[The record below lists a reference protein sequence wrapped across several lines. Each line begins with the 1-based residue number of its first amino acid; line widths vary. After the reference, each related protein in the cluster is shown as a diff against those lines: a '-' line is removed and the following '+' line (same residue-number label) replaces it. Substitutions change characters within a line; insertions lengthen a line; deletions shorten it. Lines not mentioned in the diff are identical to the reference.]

1 MIINNLES
9 WTTREVLDQLRHN
22 RNNIKVVE
30 QENARIVEIC
40 ESRIKEIADA
50 MYKG

>member
-1 MIINNLES
+1 MIINNLKS
-9 WTTREVLDQLRHN
+9 WTTSELLEQLLKN

-30 QENARIVEIC
+30 EENAQIVEIL
-40 ESRIKEIADA
+40 ESRIKEIKDA